1 LTWIDQDRLGMS
13 LKARLGWVCRNGLMR
28 FGKKWLVPR
37 AGWIGLGMSH
47 GLETAGFKEDFFGA
61 AWREWGWHVEMGRL
75 GKV

>member
-1 LTWIDQDRLGMS
+1 
-13 LKARLGWVCRNGLMR
+13 MR